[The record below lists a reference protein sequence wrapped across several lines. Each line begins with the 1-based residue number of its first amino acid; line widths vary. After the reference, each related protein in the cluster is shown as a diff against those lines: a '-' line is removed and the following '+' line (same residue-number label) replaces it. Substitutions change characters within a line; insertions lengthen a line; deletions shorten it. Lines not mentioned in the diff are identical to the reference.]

1 MHYCGIDIVK
11 YKHEATVIDEGG
23 KALLDS
29 LFFSNK
35 PRTTAGIDSSHRHRH
50 RIVQALQYDLDDSG
64 KRTAPGSRCRRRT
77 GKRRII
83 PKNGG
88 KNRFFCRRSYH
99 LLKSL
104 GLGGYTNDGRTGHPA
119 FPRHYEM
126 LQGL

>member
-50 RIVQALQYDLDDSG
+50 RIAQALQYDLHDSG
-64 KRTAPGSRCRRRT
+64 KSAISGLPWQE
-77 GKRRII
+77 
-83 PKNGG
+83 
-88 KNRFFCRRSYH
+88 
-99 LLKSL
+99 
-104 GLGGYTNDGRTGHPA
+104 LGGPIAPYSAKWQVIRWAKNHP
-119 FPRHYEM
+119 PLNLSRS
-126 LQGL
+126 LLLT